1 MSHEV
6 SKNITIEDIKN
17 AKFETFNCQYLD
29 DCDSAQEYLEEF
41 FEDEDREQIGDVS
54 SKLEL
59 AEKLLKFEPYTLDE
73 AITRDGSA
81 MKSVI
86 VQLLEE
92 GRDERA
98 VAIVIAV
105 YEEARTL
112 YAIRNKDW
120 SYTSL
125 TQVLADYRKSKEI
138 SAT

>member
-1 MSHEV
+1 MS
-6 SKNITIEDIKN
+6 KLITIEYIEN

-41 FEDEDREQIGDVS
+41 FEDEDRKQIGDVS
-54 SKLEL
+54 NKLEL
-59 AEKLLKFEPYTLDE
+59 AERLLKFEPYTLDE

-86 VQLLEE
+86 VQLLKE
-92 GRDERA
+92 GMEERA
-98 VAIVIAV
+98 IAIVVAV

-112 YAIRNKDW
+112 YAVFNEDH

-125 TQVLADYRKSKEI
+125 TQVLADYVKSKEI
-138 SAT
+138 V